1 MWGKSLK
8 DLSDRE
14 VKGLKKNGA
23 GRYRVSRGL
32 YLEIDENG
40 GQRWLARLQAFNK
53 RHDYGLGN
61 YPQVSLRAARE
72 KTGEYRA
79 ALKEGRDPTA
89 QATSAFKIPTF
100 KDAAYR
106 VWEQN
111 APAWRNAKH
120 KAEWIGTLERYAFPT
135 LGNFRVDQISH
146 ALVADTLA
154 KIWLEKHETATR
166 VAQRIKKVMDWAAA
180 RQHCNPM
187 SMEVVRAGL
196 PNRKIEVQH
205 FASMPWKEVP
215 EFVASISH
223 ARKVTRLALTFCILT
238 AARSGE
244 VRNMRWSEVD
254 LVKAEW
260 RVPGDRMKM
269 GRDHNVPLSKAA
281 IGVLEEAK
289 ALAFD
294 DEDPLVFPNN
304 KGTALSDMTLTMV
317 LRRTFPDNPPT
328 VHGFRS
334 SFTDWAAE
342 ETNFPREV
350 VDASLAHQTG
360 SKVDI
365 AYRRT
370 DFFDKRRTLM
380 EAWGDWVTSINEVS
394 K

>member
-1 MWGKSLK
+1 MGYILK
-8 DLSDRE
+8 DLNDRE
-14 VKGLKKNGA
+14 VKSLKRNGP

-32 YLEIDENG
+32 YLEIDDKG
-40 GQRWLARLQAFNK
+40 GQRWLARLQAFNR
-53 RHDYGLGN
+53 RHDFGLGS

-89 QATSAFKIPTF
+89 QVTSAFEIPTF
-100 KDAAYR
+100 KDAAYQ

-120 KAEWIGTLERYAFPT
+120 KTEWIGTLERYAFPI
-135 LGNFRVDQISH
+135 LGNFRVDQITH

-154 KIWLEKHETATR
+154 KIWLAKHETATR

-180 RQHCNPM
+180 RQHCNPI

-196 PNRKIEVQH
+196 PHRKVKVQH
-205 FASMPWKEVP
+205 FASMPWQDVP
-215 EFVASISH
+215 AFVASISH
-223 ARKVTRLALTFCILT
+223 ARKVTRLALIFCILT

-254 LVKAEW
+254 LEKAEW
-260 RVPGDRMKM
+260 RIPGDRMKM
-269 GRDHNVPLSKAA
+269 GRDHSVPLSRAA
-281 IGVLEEAK
+281 IEVLEEAK
-289 ALAFD
+289 SLAFD
-294 DEDPLVFPNN
+294 DEDPFVFPNS

-317 LRRTFPDNPPT
+317 LRRTFPDHPLT

-342 ETNFPREV
+342 ETSFPREV

-370 DFFDKRRTLM
+370 DFFEKRRQLM
-380 EAWGDWVTSINEVS
+380 EAWAEWASSTDTPKI
-394 K
+394 

>member
-1 MWGKSLK
+1 MGGHLLK
-8 DLSDRE
+8 DLNDKE
-14 VKGLKKNGA
+14 VKGLKKQGQ
-23 GRYRVSRGL
+23 GRYRVSKGL
-32 YLEIDENG
+32 YLEVDENG
-40 GQRWLARLQAFNK
+40 GQRWLARLQAFNR
-53 RHDYGLGN
+53 RHDFGLGA
-61 YPQVSLRAARE
+61 YPQVSLREARE
-72 KTGEYRA
+72 KANEYRS

-89 QATSAFKIPTF
+89 KAVNAFEIPTF
-100 KDAAYR
+100 KDAAYQ

-120 KAEWIGTLERYAFPT
+120 KREWIGTLERYAFPS
-135 LGNFRVDQISH
+135 LGSFRVDQISH

-154 KIWLEKHETATR
+154 KIWLTKHETATR

-180 RQHCNPM
+180 RQHCAPI

-196 PNRKIEVQH
+196 PNRKVIVKH
-205 FASMPWKEVP
+205 FASMHWKDVP
-215 EFVASISH
+215 SFVASISH
-223 ARKVTRLALTFCILT
+223 ARKVSRLALTFCILT

-254 LVKAEW
+254 LERAEW
-260 RVPGDRMKM
+260 RVPGERMKM

-281 IGVLEEAK
+281 IRILEEVK
-289 ALAFD
+289 SLAFD
-294 DEDPLVFPNN
+294 DEDPLVFPNS
-304 KGTALSDMTLTMV
+304 KGTALSDMTLTMI
-317 LRRTFPDNPPT
+317 LRRCFPEEPPT

-360 SKVDI
+360 NKVDI

-370 DFFDKRRTLM
+370 DFFEKRRQLM
-380 EAWGDWVTSINEVS
+380 EAWADWVMPAEYPSV
-394 K
+394 

>member
-1 MWGKSLK
+1 MWGIYLK
-8 DLSDRE
+8 DLNDKE
-14 VKGLKKNGA
+14 VKGLKKKGP
-23 GRYRVSRGL
+23 GRYRASKGL
-32 YLEIDENG
+32 YLEVDDNG
-40 GQRWLARLQAFNK
+40 GQRWLARLQAFNR
-53 RHDYGLGN
+53 RHDFGLGS
-61 YPQVSLRAARE
+61 YPQVSLREARE
-72 KTGEYRA
+72 KTNEYRS

-89 QATSAFKIPTF
+89 KTINAYEIPTF
-100 KDAAYR
+100 KDAAYQ

-120 KAEWIGTLERYAFPT
+120 KREWIGTLERYALPT

-154 KIWLEKHETATR
+154 KIWLAKHETATR

-180 RQHCNPM
+180 RQHCNPI

-196 PNRKIEVQH
+196 PNRKVKVQH

-215 EFVASISH
+215 NFATNISH
-223 ARKVTRLALTFCILT
+223 ARKVTRLALIFCILT

-254 LVKAEW
+254 LEGAEW
-260 RVPGDRMKM
+260 RVPGERMKM
-269 GRDHNVPLSKAA
+269 GRDHNVPLSQVA
-281 IGVLEEAK
+281 IQILLEAK
-289 ALAFD
+289 PLAFN
-294 DEDPLVFPNN
+294 DEDPFVFPNS
-304 KGTALSDMTLTMV
+304 KGKPLSDMTLTMI

-360 SKVDI
+360 NKVDA

-370 DFFDKRRTLM
+370 DFFAKRRQLM
-380 EAWGDWVTSINEVS
+380 EAWANWVLPT
-394 K
+394 